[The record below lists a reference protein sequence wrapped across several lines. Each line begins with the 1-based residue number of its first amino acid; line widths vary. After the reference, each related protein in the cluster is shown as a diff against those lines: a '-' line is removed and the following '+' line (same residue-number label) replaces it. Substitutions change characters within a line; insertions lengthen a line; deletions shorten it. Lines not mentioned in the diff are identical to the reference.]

1 MRYLI
6 ILTLLCL
13 NGCASILNGDH
24 QQLTIR
30 TQAGSEIFVDNT
42 FAGIGVAKVSVAR
55 DELHT
60 IEVKKDGC
68 HASMQTQAG
77 FNKTS
82 LLGLFIAAGL
92 ITIPI
97 DFSTGAAWQV
107 EPSDIKLVPEC

>member
-1 MRYLI
+1 MRYLL
-6 ILTLLCL
+6 ILTLICL
-13 NGCASILNGDH
+13 SGCATIINGDR
-24 QQLTIR
+24 QQITIR
-30 TQAGSEIFVDNT
+30 SSAGSDIFVDNT

-55 DELHT
+55 DALHT

-68 HASMQTQAG
+68 AQELHTEAK

-82 LLGLFIAAGL
+82 LIGLFIAAGL